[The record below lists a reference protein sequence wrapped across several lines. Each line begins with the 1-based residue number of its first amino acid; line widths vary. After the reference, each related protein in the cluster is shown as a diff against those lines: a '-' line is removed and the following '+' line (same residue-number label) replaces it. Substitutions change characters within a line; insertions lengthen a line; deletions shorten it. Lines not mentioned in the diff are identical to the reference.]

1 MKNPDEEPLNSEP
14 ISPDS
19 LVKTLRTLYMKSTR
33 ALRESDR
40 QAQKKKQLQKAVQ
53 DATMQLNELTIQS
66 LDGQRSEAFLVQQ
79 EMATKALRKA
89 NRKLAKFFDTAE
101 DVEDRTTLA
110 MTNLRDYLTT
120 NIDERNK

>member
-1 MKNPDEEPLNSEP
+1 MKNLDDEPLNTEP

-19 LVKTLRTLYMKSTR
+19 LVKSLRALYMKSTR
-33 ALRESDR
+33 ALRESGR

-66 LDGQRSEAFLVQQ
+66 LGGQRSAAFLAQQ
-79 EMATKALRKA
+79 DMATKALKKA

-101 DVEDRTTLA
+101 EVEDRTTQA

>member
-1 MKNPDEEPLNSEP
+1 MNNPDEEPLNAVP

-53 DATMQLNELTIQS
+53 DATMQVNELTTQS
-66 LDGQRSEAFLVQQ
+66 LNGQRSETFQAQQ
-79 EMATKALRKA
+79 EMAAKALRKA

-101 DVEDRTTLA
+101 EVEDRTTLA

>member
-1 MKNPDEEPLNSEP
+1 MKNPDDDPLKTEP

-19 LVKTLRTLYMKSTR
+19 LVKSLRTLYMKSTR
-33 ALRESDR
+33 ALRESGR
-40 QAQKKKQLQKAVQ
+40 QVQKKKQLQKAVQ

-66 LDGQRSEAFLVQQ
+66 LNGQRSAAFLAQQ
-79 EMATKALRKA
+79 DMATKALKKA

-101 DVEDRTTLA
+101 EVEDRTTLA

>member
-1 MKNPDEEPLNSEP
+1 MNNPDEEPLNAVL

-53 DATMQLNELTIQS
+53 DATMQVNELTTQS
-66 LDGQRSEAFLVQQ
+66 LNGQRSETFQAQQ
-79 EMATKALRKA
+79 DMAAKALRKA

-101 DVEDRTTLA
+101 EVEDRTTLA

>member
-1 MKNPDEEPLNSEP
+1 MRNPDEEPLNTETTT
-14 ISPDS
+14 PDC
-19 LVKTLRTLYMKSTR
+19 LVKMLRTLYMKSTR

-53 DATMQLNELTIQS
+53 DATMQLNELSTQI
-66 LDGQRSEAFLVQQ
+66 LDGQCSDSFQAQQ
-79 EMATKALRKA
+79 DVATKTLRKA

-101 DVEDRTTLA
+101 EVEDRTTLA
-110 MTNLRDYLTT
+110 LTKLRDYLTT